1 MIRGKLLRPG
11 SDISQALHVRDA
23 ALRARAGLQRRAGA
37 RRDRPHQLARAG
49 LRPGGRIG
57 EPAGDACGTAASG
70 GRTAEFHLGRIA
82 VLREKRGQGLGDLLM
97 RMLLFKAREHGAR
110 SVALSA
116 QLQAVPFYARYGFV
130 PFGEQILDE
139 GVPHQRMRVMG
150 DQINLEGTCC
160 KRGAQDQR

>member
-23 ALRARAGLQRRAGA
+23 VFVREQGYSAALEHDEI
-37 RRDRPHQLARAG
+37 DRISWHALVYDQADAS
-49 LRPGGRIG
+49 G
-57 EPAGDACGTAASG
+57 EPVGDACGT
-70 GRTAEFHLGRIA
+70 GRIWWQDGEFHLGRIA